1 MEKNKIIAK
10 KINLKNQ
17 VERETYSKKLQNFE
31 KEFTYPLG
39 NESFYI
45 NHGLEKDYFVF
56 FEKLGKPNIMVLEN
70 NNEIIGL
77 CCAILR
83 NINGK
88 NIWYICD
95 FKIKKEFRGKKLYKK
110 LMWKYFLSS
119 YLKCQEAFAINM
131 SSTVNNKLF
140 FHTKKI
146 FKIFNFKITEK
157 YLHAFEGKY
166 LKEFSKSFWEN
177 YVIVSNNGEKDIVIN
192 GKSQKLFHIVEK
204 SYYKNNLKKYE
215 KININKINESDK
227 VMLLTGKSMHLS
239 FAEETVISL
248 FSKTKSLINISS
260 AEI

>member
-17 VERETYSKKLQNFE
+17 VEREIYSKKLQNFE

-110 LMWKYFLSS
+110 L
-119 YLKCQEAFAINM
+119 
-131 SSTVNNKLF
+131 
-140 FHTKKI
+140 
-146 FKIFNFKITEK
+146 
-157 YLHAFEGKY
+157 
-166 LKEFSKSFWEN
+166 
-177 YVIVSNNGEKDIVIN
+177 
-192 GKSQKLFHIVEK
+192 
-204 SYYKNNLKKYE
+204 
-215 KININKINESDK
+215 INELPEQDWLWYIQNNEFEVK
-227 VMLLTGKSMHLS
+227 EVLDGK
-239 FAEETVISL
+239 ISIKGL
-248 FSKTKSLINISS
+248 HCLGFRTFSHFNIC
-260 AEI
+260 